1 MLAPHTGSAYTQLH
15 IRIRF
20 FRNPEVP
27 MRTLFF
33 LSLLML
39 CLTVTAQA
47 EPRSFTLFSA
57 DLPQGWDGEEKMG
70 FKSGNPDE
78 CMLILGLSSE
88 KKDDY
93 AALISIFVLPN
104 TQNDDSASLAN
115 KLAPLQA
122 NASQPRPQ
130 GPFWTFNGELR
141 SQAFPAPGV
150 TKVNATADKVIIAI
164 VQDPD
169 QRGAEAVFASLKG
182 LTPETRKLLGQ

>member
-1 MLAPHTGSAYTQLH
+1 M
-15 IRIRF
+15 RI
-20 FRNPEVP
+20 
-27 MRTLFF
+27 LFILTF
-33 LSLLML
+33 CML

-47 EPRSFTLFSA
+47 EPRSFTLFSV

-70 FKSGNPDE
+70 FKSGNPEE
-78 CMLILGLSSE
+78 CMLILGLSNE

-104 TQNDDSASLAN
+104 PEHEDSASLAN

-130 GPFWTFNGELR
+130 GPFWTFNGGLR

-150 TKVNATADKVIIAI
+150 TKVSATDDKVFIAI

-169 QRGAEAVFASLKG
+169 QRGAEAVFSSLKG
-182 LTPETRKLLGQ
+182 LSPEMRKLLGQ

>member
-1 MLAPHTGSAYTQLH
+1 
-15 IRIRF
+15 
-20 FRNPEVP
+20 

-57 DLPQGWDGEEKMG
+57 DLPQGWDGEENMG
-70 FKSGNPDE
+70 FKSGNPNE
-78 CMLILGLSSE
+78 CMLILGLANA
-88 KKDDY
+88 KRDGYD
-93 AALISIFVLPN
+93 ALVSIFVLPN
-104 TQNDDSASLAN
+104 DQKEDSASVAN

-122 NASQPRPQ
+122 NASTPRPQ
-130 GPFWTFNGELR
+130 GHFWTFNGEPR
-141 SQAFPAPGV
+141 SQTFPAPGV
-150 TKVNATADKVIIAI
+150 TKVSATPDKVLIAI

-182 LTPETRKLLGQ
+182 LTPEAVKLLGQ